1 MTFTGILFLIIATVL
16 TAMFSIVFKIFHRKD
31 IDANQAI
38 FFNYLTAFVLGVLFS
53 LNGEAVVNPLKA
65 DWLVD
70 VIILGFIF
78 MAGMVMLSA
87 STRRVGVAISTVCS
101 RASMVIPIIVSY
113 LLIEGS
119 AKPKWLL
126 ICLVLVAMT
135 LTIWTDKPEGGHKYT
150 LLDILAPVTVFLMF
164 GASNAYLKVLQH
176 RVTVNDTAAGL
187 SEQVINSE
195 ISLVTASVFFVAMIM
210 CIYSF
215 FKKGEDGKRSPLLLK
230 NVVGGVVLGFVNYF
244 CTYTLMLSMKTIDS
258 SFLFPVHNI
267 GIVAIGA
274 IVGWLAFNE
283 KLRPHQVVGIVLAAV
298 SIALLCI

>member
-1 MTFTGILFLIIATVL
+1 MTFTGILFLIIATIL

-38 FFNYLTAFVLGVLFS
+38 FFNYLTAFILGVLFS

-65 DWLVD
+65 DWLID

-135 LTIWTDKPEGGHKYT
+135 LTIWTDKPQGGHKYT

-195 ISLVTASVFFVAMIM
+195 ISLVTASVFFVAMLT

-215 FKKGEDGKRSPLLLK
+215 FKKGTDGKRSPLLLK

-283 KLRPHQVVGIVLAAV
+283 KLRPHQILGIVLAAV

>member
-1 MTFTGILFLIIATVL
+1 MSLTGIIFLIIATVL

-38 FFNYLTAFVLGVLFS
+38 FFNYLTAFILGVMFS
-53 LNGEAVVNPLKA
+53 LQGGAVVNPLKA

-113 LLIEGS
+113 MFIEGS

-135 LTIWTDKPEGGHKYT
+135 LTIWSDKPEGGHKYS

-164 GASNAYLKVLQH
+164 GASNSYLKVLQH
-176 RVTVNDTAAGL
+176 RVTVNDTAVGL

-195 ISLVTASVFFVAMIM
+195 ISLVTASVFFVAMLM
-210 CIYSF
+210 CIFSF
-215 FKKGEDGKRSPLLLK
+215 FKKSEDGKRSPLLLK
-230 NVVGGVVLGFVNYF
+230 NVMGGVVLGFVNYF

-283 KLRPHQVVGIVLAAV
+283 KLKPHQVVGIVLAAV

>member
-1 MTFTGILFLIIATVL
+1 MSITGIIFLIIATVL

-38 FFNYLTAFVLGVLFS
+38 FFNYLTAFILGVLFS

-195 ISLVTASVFFVAMIM
+195 ISLVTASVFFVAMLM

-215 FKKGEDGKRSPLLLK
+215 FKKGPDGKRSPLLLK
-230 NVVGGVVLGFVNYF
+230 NVTGGVVLGFVNYF

>member
-1 MTFTGILFLIIATVL
+1 MTLTGILFLIIATVL
-16 TAMFSIVFKIFHRKD
+16 TAMFSIVFKIFHKKD

-53 LNGEAVVNPLKA
+53 LQGGAVVNPLKA
-65 DWLVD
+65 DWLID

-113 LLIEGS
+113 MFIEGS

-135 LTIWTDKPEGGHKYT
+135 LTIWADKPQGGHKYT

-187 SEQVINSE
+187 SEQIINSE
-195 ISLVTASVFFVAMIM
+195 ISLVTASVFFVAMLM
-210 CIYSF
+210 CIFSF
-215 FKKGEDGKRSPLLLK
+215 FKKGQDGKHSPLLLK
-230 NVVGGVVLGFVNYF
+230 NVVGGIVLGFVNYF

-283 KLRPHQVVGIVLAAV
+283 KLKPHQVLGIVLAAV

>member
-1 MTFTGILFLIIATVL
+1 MLGIIFLIIATVL

-53 LNGEAVVNPLKA
+53 LHGGVVVNPLKA
-65 DWLVD
+65 DWLID

-113 LLIEGS
+113 LLIDGS
-119 AKPKWLL
+119 ARPKWLL

-135 LTIWTDKPEGGHKYT
+135 LTIWTDKPESGHKYT

-187 SEQVINSE
+187 SGQVINSE
-195 ISLVTASVFFVAMIM
+195 ISLVTASVFFVAMLM

-215 FKKGEDGKRSPLLLK
+215 FKKGPDGRRSPLLLK
-230 NVVGGVVLGFVNYF
+230 NVIGGVVLGFVNYF

-274 IVGWLAFNE
+274 IVGWLAFHE
-283 KLRPHQVVGIVLAAV
+283 KLKPHQILGSVLAAV

>member
-1 MTFTGILFLIIATVL
+1 MTFTGILFLIIATIL

-31 IDANQAI
+31 IDADQAI
-38 FFNYLTAFVLGVLFS
+38 FFNYLTAFILGVLFS

-113 LLIEGS
+113 LLIDGS
-119 AKPKWLL
+119 ARPKWLL

-150 LLDILAPVTVFLMF
+150 LPDILAPVTVFLMF

-195 ISLVTASVFFVAMIM
+195 ISLVTASVFFVAMLM

-215 FKKGEDGKRSPLLLK
+215 LKKGQDGKRSPLLLK
-230 NVVGGVVLGFVNYF
+230 NVIGGVVLGFVNYF

-283 KLRPHQVVGIVLAAV
+283 KLRPHQILGIVLAAV

>member
-1 MTFTGILFLIIATVL
+1 MSITGIIFLIIATVL

-31 IDANQAI
+31 IDADQAI
-38 FFNYLTAFVLGVLFS
+38 FFNYLTAFVLGVLLS
-53 LNGEAVVNPLKA
+53 LHGGAVVNPLKA
-65 DWLVD
+65 DWLID
-70 VIILGFIF
+70 VIILGVIF

-126 ICLVLVAMT
+126 IGLVLVAMT
-135 LTIWTDKPEGGHKYT
+135 LTIWTDKPESGHKYS
-150 LLDILAPVTVFLMF
+150 LMDILAPITVFLMF
-164 GASNAYLKVLQH
+164 GASNSYLKVLQH

-195 ISLVTASVFFVAMIM
+195 ISLVTASVFFVAMLT

-230 NVVGGVVLGFVNYF
+230 NVIGGVVLGFVNYF
-244 CTYTLMLSMKTIDS
+244 CTYTLMLSMKTLDS

-283 KLRPHQVVGIVLAAV
+283 KLRPHQIHGIVLAAV

>member
-1 MTFTGILFLIIATVL
+1 MTFTGILFLIIATIL

-230 NVVGGVVLGFVNYF
+230 NVTGGVVLGFVNYF

>member
-31 IDANQAI
+31 IDADQAI
-38 FFNYLTAFVLGVLFS
+38 FFNYLTAFVLGVLLS
-53 LNGEAVVNPLKA
+53 LHGGAVVNPLKA
-65 DWLVD
+65 DWLID
-70 VIILGFIF
+70 VIILGVIF

-126 ICLVLVAMT
+126 IGLVLVAMT
-135 LTIWTDKPEGGHKYT
+135 LTIWTDKPESGHKYT

-195 ISLVTASVFFVAMIM
+195 ISLV
-210 CIYSF
+210 
-215 FKKGEDGKRSPLLLK
+215 SPLLLK

-283 KLRPHQVVGIVLAAV
+283 KLRPHQILGIVLAAV

>member
-38 FFNYLTAFVLGVLFS
+38 FFNYLTAFILGVLFS

-195 ISLVTASVFFVAMIM
+195 ISLVTASVFFVAMLM

-215 FKKGEDGKRSPLLLK
+215 FKKGPDGKRSPLLLK
-230 NVVGGVVLGFVNYF
+230 NVIGGVVLGFVNYF

-283 KLRPHQVVGIVLAAV
+283 KLRPHQILGIVLAAV

>member
-1 MTFTGILFLIIATVL
+1 M
-16 TAMFSIVFKIFHRKD
+16 
-31 IDANQAI
+31 
-38 FFNYLTAFVLGVLFS
+38 
-53 LNGEAVVNPLKA
+53 
-65 DWLVD
+65 
-70 VIILGFIF
+70 
-78 MAGMVMLSA
+78 
-87 STRRVGVAISTVCS
+87 
-101 RASMVIPIIVSY
+101 
-113 LLIEGS
+113 LIEGS

-126 ICLVLVAMT
+126 IVLVLVAMT
-135 LTIWTDKPEGGHKYT
+135 LTIWSDKPESGHKYT

-164 GASNAYLKVLQH
+164 GASNSYLKVLQH

-195 ISLVTASVFFVAMIM
+195 ISLVTASVFFVAMLF
-210 CIYSF
+210 CLYSF
-215 FKKGEDGKRSPLLLK
+215 FKKGDDGRRSPVLFK
-230 NVVGGVVLGFVNYF
+230 NVLGGVALGFVNYF

-283 KLRPHQVVGIVLAAV
+283 KLKPHQVLGIVLAAV

>member
-16 TAMFSIVFKIFHRKD
+16 TALFSIVFKIFHRKD

-53 LNGEAVVNPLKA
+53 LGGGAVVNPLKA
-65 DWLVD
+65 DWLID

-113 LLIEGS
+113 MFIEGS

-135 LTIWTDKPEGGHKYT
+135 LTIWSDKPEGGHKYS

-164 GASNAYLKVLQH
+164 GASNSYLKVLQH

-195 ISLVTASVFFVAMIM
+195 ISLVTASVFFVAMLM
-210 CIYSF
+210 CIFSF
-215 FKKGEDGKRSPLLLK
+215 FKKSEDGKRSPLLLK
-230 NVVGGVVLGFVNYF
+230 NVMGGVVLGFVNYF

-283 KLRPHQVVGIVLAAV
+283 KLKPHQVVGIVLAAV

>member
-38 FFNYLTAFVLGVLFS
+38 FFNYLTAFILGVLFS

-126 ICLVLVAMT
+126 IVLVLVAMT

-215 FKKGEDGKRSPLLLK
+215 FKKGPDGKRSPLLLK

-283 KLRPHQVVGIVLAAV
+283 KLRPHQILGIILAAV

>member
-38 FFNYLTAFVLGVLFS
+38 FFNYLTAFILGVLFS

-164 GASNAYLKVLQH
+164 GASNSYLKVLQH

-195 ISLVTASVFFVAMIM
+195 ISLVTASVFFVAMLM

-215 FKKGEDGKRSPLLLK
+215 FKKGPDGKRSPLLLK
-230 NVVGGVVLGFVNYF
+230 NVTGGVVLGFVNYF

>member
-1 MTFTGILFLIIATVL
+1 MTFAGILFLIIATVL
-16 TAMFSIVFKIFHRKD
+16 TAMFSIVFKIFHHKD

-38 FFNYLTAFVLGVLFS
+38 FFNYLTAFILGFLFS
-53 LNGEAVVNPLKA
+53 LNGEVMVNPLKA
-65 DWLVD
+65 SWLFP

-113 LLIEGS
+113 MFIEGS

-126 ICLVLVAMT
+126 IVLVLVAMT
-135 LTIWTDKPEGGHKYT
+135 LTIWTDKPESGHKYS
-150 LLDILAPVTVFLMF
+150 LLDILAPITVFLMF
-164 GASNAYLKVLQH
+164 GASNSFLKVLQH
-176 RVTVNDTAAGL
+176 RVTVADTDAGL
-187 SEQVINSE
+187 SEQAINSE
-195 ISLVTASVFFVAMIM
+195 LSILTASIFFIAMLF
-210 CIYSF
+210 CTFSF
-215 FKKGEDGKRSPLLLK
+215 FKKNPDGKRSPLLLK
-230 NVVGGVVLGFVNYF
+230 NVIGGAALGTINYF
-244 CTYTLMLSMKTIDS
+244 CTFTLMLAMKTIDS

-283 KLRPHQVVGIVLAAV
+283 KLKPHQVLGIVLAAV

>member
-53 LNGEAVVNPLKA
+53 LQCGAVVNPLKA
-65 DWLVD
+65 DWLID

-113 LLIEGS
+113 MFIEGS

-135 LTIWTDKPEGGHKYT
+135 LTIWTDKPESGHKFT
-150 LLDILAPVTVFLMF
+150 LLDILAPITVFLMF

-195 ISLVTASVFFVAMIM
+195 ISLVTASVFFVAMLT
-210 CIYSF
+210 CIFSF
-215 FKKGEDGKRSPLLLK
+215 FKKGQDGKRSPLLLK
-230 NVVGGVVLGFVNYF
+230 NVIGGVVLGFVNYF

-283 KLRPHQVVGIVLAAV
+283 KLKPHQVLGIVLAAV

>member
-1 MTFTGILFLIIATVL
+1 MSITGIIFLIIATVL

-31 IDANQAI
+31 IDADQAI
-38 FFNYLTAFVLGVLFS
+38 FFNYLTAFVLGVLLS
-53 LNGEAVVNPLKA
+53 LHGGAVVNPLKA
-65 DWLVD
+65 DWLID
-70 VIILGFIF
+70 VIILGIIF

-126 ICLVLVAMT
+126 IGLVLVAMT
-135 LTIWTDKPEGGHKYT
+135 LTIWTDKPESGHKYT

-195 ISLVTASVFFVAMIM
+195 ISLVTASVFFVAMLT

-230 NVVGGVVLGFVNYF
+230 NVVGGVVLGLVNYF

-283 KLRPHQVVGIVLAAV
+283 KLRPHQILGIVLAAV

>member
-1 MTFTGILFLIIATVL
+1 MTLTGILFLIIATVL
-16 TAMFSIVFKIFHRKD
+16 TAMFSIVFKIYHRKG
-31 IDANQAI
+31 IDANQGI
-38 FFNYLTAFVLGVLFS
+38 FFNYLTAFVLGTLFS
-53 LNGEAVVNPLKA
+53 LRGEVVVNPLKA

-70 VIILGFIF
+70 VIILGLIF
-78 MAGMVMLSA
+78 MAGMVFLSA
-87 STRRVGVAISTVCS
+87 STKRVGVAISTVCS

-113 LLIEGS
+113 MFIEGS
-119 AKPKWLL
+119 VKPKWLL
-126 ICLVLVAMT
+126 ICLVLIAMV
-135 LTIWTDKPEGGHKYT
+135 LTIWTDKPESGHKYT
-150 LLDILAPVTVFLMF
+150 LLDILAPITVFLSF
-164 GASNAYLKVLQH
+164 GASNSYLKVLQH
-176 RVTVNDTAAGL
+176 RVTVTDTAAGL

-195 ISLVTASVFFVAMIM
+195 ISLVTASVFFVAMLM

-215 FKKGEDGKRSPLLLK
+215 FKKGPDGKRSPLLLK
-230 NVVGGVVLGFVNYF
+230 NVIGGVILGFVNYF

-283 KLRPHQVVGIVLAAV
+283 KLKPHQVLGIVLAAV

>member
-16 TAMFSIVFKIFHRKD
+16 TAMFSIVFKIFHKKD

-53 LNGEAVVNPLKA
+53 LRGDAVVNPLKA
-65 DWLVD
+65 DWLID

-113 LLIEGS
+113 MFIEGS

-135 LTIWTDKPEGGHKYT
+135 LTIWTDKPESGHKFT
-150 LLDILAPVTVFLMF
+150 LLDILAPITVFLMF

-195 ISLVTASVFFVAMIM
+195 ISLVTASVFFVAMLM
-210 CIYSF
+210 CIFSF
-215 FKKGEDGKRSPLLLK
+215 FKKGQDGKRSPLLLK
-230 NVVGGVVLGFVNYF
+230 NVTGGVVLGFVNYF
-244 CTYTLMLSMKTIDS
+244 CTYTLMLAMKTIDS

-283 KLRPHQVVGIVLAAV
+283 KLKPHQVLGIVLAAV

>member
-1 MTFTGILFLIIATVL
+1 MSITGIIFLIIATVL

-31 IDANQAI
+31 IDADQAI
-38 FFNYLTAFVLGVLFS
+38 FFNYLTAFVLGVLLS
-53 LNGEAVVNPLKA
+53 LHGGAVVNPLKA
-65 DWLVD
+65 DWLID
-70 VIILGFIF
+70 VIILGIIF

-126 ICLVLVAMT
+126 IGLVLVAMT
-135 LTIWTDKPEGGHKYT
+135 LTIWTDKPESGHKYSLT
-150 LLDILAPVTVFLMF
+150 DILAPITVFLMF
-164 GASNAYLKVLQH
+164 GASNSYLKVLQH

-195 ISLVTASVFFVAMIM
+195 ISLVTASVFFVAMLS

-215 FKKGEDGKRSPLLLK
+215 FKKGDDGKRSPLLLK
-230 NVVGGVVLGFVNYF
+230 NVIGGVVLGFVNYF
-244 CTYTLMLSMKTIDS
+244 CTFTLMLSMKTIDS

-283 KLRPHQVVGIVLAAV
+283 KLRPHQILGIVLAAV

>member
-1 MTFTGILFLIIATVL
+1 MTFTGILFLIIATIL

-53 LNGEAVVNPLKA
+53 LQGGVVVNPLKA

-113 LLIEGS
+113 MFIEGS
-119 AKPKWLL
+119 AKPKWML
-126 ICLVLVAMT
+126 ICIVLVAMT
-135 LTIWTDKPEGGHKYT
+135 LTICTDKPEGGHKYT
-150 LLDILAPVTVFLMF
+150 LLDILAPVTVFIMF

-195 ISLVTASVFFVAMIM
+195 ISLVTASVFFIAMLM
-210 CIYSF
+210 CIFSF
-215 FKKGEDGKRSPLLLK
+215 FKKGQDGKRSPLLLK

-283 KLRPHQVVGIVLAAV
+283 KLRPHQVLGIVLAAV

>member
-1 MTFTGILFLIIATVL
+1 MTFTGILFLIIATIL

-38 FFNYLTAFVLGVLFS
+38 FYNYLTAFVLGVLFS
-53 LNGEAVVNPLKA
+53 LQGGAVVNPLKA
-65 DWLVD
+65 DWLID

-78 MAGMVMLSA
+78 MSGMVMLSA

-113 LLIEGS
+113 MFIDGS
-119 AKPKWLL
+119 DKPKWLL

-135 LTIWTDKPEGGHKYT
+135 LTIWTDKPESGHKFT
-150 LLDILAPVTVFLMF
+150 LLDILAPITVFLMF

-195 ISLVTASVFFVAMIM
+195 ISLVTASVFFVAMLM
-210 CIYSF
+210 CIFSF
-215 FKKGEDGKRSPLLLK
+215 FKKGQDGKPSPLLLK
-230 NVVGGVVLGFVNYF
+230 NVIGGVVLGFVNYF

-283 KLRPHQVVGIVLAAV
+283 KLRPHQVLGIVLAAV
-298 SIALLCI
+298 SIALWCI

>member
-1 MTFTGILFLIIATVL
+1 MTFTGILFLIIATIL

-53 LNGEAVVNPLKA
+53 LNGEAVVNPFKA

-215 FKKGEDGKRSPLLLK
+215 FKKGPDGKRSPLLLK
-230 NVVGGVVLGFVNYF
+230 NVAGGVVLGFVNYF

>member
-31 IDANQAI
+31 IDADQAI
-38 FFNYLTAFVLGVLFS
+38 FFNYLTAFVLGVLLS
-53 LNGEAVVNPLKA
+53 LHGGAVVNPLKA
-65 DWLVD
+65 DWLID
-70 VIILGFIF
+70 VIILGVIF

-126 ICLVLVAMT
+126 IGLVLVAMT
-135 LTIWTDKPEGGHKYT
+135 LTIWTDKPESGHKYT

-195 ISLVTASVFFVAMIM
+195 ISLVTASVFFVAMLT

-283 KLRPHQVVGIVLAAV
+283 KLRPHQILGIVLAAV

>member
-53 LNGEAVVNPLKA
+53 LGGGVVVNPLKA
-65 DWLVD
+65 DWLID

-113 LLIEGS
+113 MFIEGS

-135 LTIWTDKPEGGHKYT
+135 LTIWSDKPEGGHKYS

-164 GASNAYLKVLQH
+164 GASNSYLKVLQH

-195 ISLVTASVFFVAMIM
+195 ISLVTASVFFVAMLM
-210 CIYSF
+210 CIFSF
-215 FKKGEDGKRSPLLLK
+215 FKKSEDGKRSPLLLK
-230 NVVGGVVLGFVNYF
+230 NVMGGVVLGFVNYF

-283 KLRPHQVVGIVLAAV
+283 KLKPHQVVGIVLAAV
-298 SIALLCI
+298 SSALLCI

>member
-53 LNGEAVVNPLKA
+53 LHGGAVVNPLKA
-65 DWLVD
+65 DWLID

-113 LLIEGS
+113 MFIEGS

-187 SEQVINSE
+187 PEQVINSE
-195 ISLVTASVFFVAMIM
+195 ISLVTASVFFIAMLM
-210 CIYSF
+210 CIFSF
-215 FKKGEDGKRSPLLLK
+215 FKKGTDGKRSPLLFK
-230 NVVGGVVLGFVNYF
+230 NVMGGVVLGFVNYF
-244 CTYTLMLSMKTIDS
+244 CTFTLMLSMKTIDS

-283 KLRPHQVVGIVLAAV
+283 TLRPHQVLGIVLAAA

>member
-53 LNGEAVVNPLKA
+53 LNGGAVVNPLKA
-65 DWLVD
+65 DWLID

-78 MAGMVMLSA
+78 MSGMVMLSA

-113 LLIEGS
+113 MFIEGS

-126 ICLVLVAMT
+126 IVLVLVAMT
-135 LTIWTDKPEGGHKYT
+135 LTIWTDKPESGHKFT

-195 ISLVTASVFFVAMIM
+195 ISLVTASVFFVAMLM
-210 CIYSF
+210 CLFSF
-215 FKKGEDGKRSPLLLK
+215 FKKGQDGKRSPLLLK
-230 NVVGGVVLGFVNYF
+230 NVIGGVVLGFVNYF
-244 CTYTLMLSMKTIDS
+244 CTFTLMLSMKTIDS

-283 KLRPHQVVGIVLAAV
+283 KLKPHQVLGIVLAAV

>member
-1 MTFTGILFLIIATVL
+1 MSFTGILFLIIATVL
-16 TAMFSIVFKIFHRKD
+16 TAMFSIVFKIFHRKN
-31 IDANQAI
+31 IDSNQAI
-38 FFNYLTAFVLGVLFS
+38 FFNYLTAFILGVLLS
-53 LNGEAVVNPLKA
+53 LHGGAVVNPLKA

-78 MAGMVMLSA
+78 LAGMVMLSA

-176 RVTVNDTAAGL
+176 RVTVKDTAAGL

-195 ISLVTASVFFVAMIM
+195 ISLVTASVFFVAMLM
-210 CIYSF
+210 CLYSF
-215 FKKGEDGKRSPLLLK
+215 FKKGPDGKRSPLLIK
-230 NVVGGVVLGFVNYF
+230 NVIGGVILGFVNYF

-274 IVGWLAFNE
+274 IVGWLAFKE
-283 KLRPHQVVGIVLAAV
+283 KLRPHQVLGIVLAAV

>member
-38 FFNYLTAFVLGVLFS
+38 FFNYLTAFILGVMFS
-53 LNGEAVVNPLKA
+53 LQGGVVVNPLKA

-164 GASNAYLKVLQH
+164 GASNSYLKVLQH

-195 ISLVTASVFFVAMIM
+195 ISLVTASVFFVAMLM

-215 FKKGEDGKRSPLLLK
+215 FKKGPDGKRSPLLLK
-230 NVVGGVVLGFVNYF
+230 NVTGGVVLGFVNYF

-283 KLRPHQVVGIVLAAV
+283 KLRPHQVLGIVLAAV

>member
-53 LNGEAVVNPLKA
+53 LHGGAVVNPLKA
-65 DWLVD
+65 DWLID

-113 LLIEGS
+113 MFIEGS

-195 ISLVTASVFFVAMIM
+195 ISLVTASVFFIAMLM
-210 CIYSF
+210 CIFSF

-230 NVVGGVVLGFVNYF
+230 NVMGGVILGFVNYF
-244 CTYTLMLSMKTIDS
+244 CTFTLMLSMKTIDS

-283 KLRPHQVVGIVLAAV
+283 KLRPHQILGIVLAAV